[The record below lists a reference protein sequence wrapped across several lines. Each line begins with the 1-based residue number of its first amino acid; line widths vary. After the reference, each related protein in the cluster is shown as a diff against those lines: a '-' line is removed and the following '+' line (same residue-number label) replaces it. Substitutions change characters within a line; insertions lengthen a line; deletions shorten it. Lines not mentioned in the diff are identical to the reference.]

1 MDVSLYMVF
10 RNENKTRKL
19 KEEEKRN
26 GKTVTISLHTASKAN
41 GELVVVLTEG
51 SVPGT
56 EGLDS

>member
-19 KEEEKRN
+19 KEEEKRK

-41 GELVVVLTEG
+41 GELVVVLIEG
-51 SVPGT
+51 SVKR
-56 EGLDS
+56 D